1 MFVRSEWEN
10 LKEVIVHRPGTEI
23 DYAMISPRAFL
34 FERPFNKTKALREH
48 EKLEEIMK
56 ENGAKVTQLREIV
69 VNRCNTDS
77 SFRKSLEEKLASEV
91 QFYGDISE
99 VERLKKDFQRNL
111 PFMDAD
117 TLFNIS
123 ILVPSIDITVD
134 RDNHMS
140 YPKIF
145 SNVPL
150 TNLYFMRDQQA
161 VSSNGVILGRMKL
174 PQRKMEPEITGFIM
188 EKILGNDHL
197 KRVEEN
203 SFFEGGDY
211 IPCGEFGLIG
221 TGPRTDLAGAISA
234 MNSGMMSHDEILVV
248 ENPRYPFMVND
259 LLNNMHLD
267 TYFNIAGNGTAI
279 GSLSLVKAAKGKLY
293 QKTGDGYVYAYD
305 ITLYDYLKKKG
316 YNIMEIS
323 PIEQL
328 CYSSNFLT
336 VKNNRIICID
346 SFSVLKKLESNGVIT
361 QRIKEEAGGKE
372 SELKSGTMFP
382 SSSKMRDFGIDFI
395 KINLEEITGGYGGA
409 HCMTYTLHRN

>member
-10 LKEVIVHRPGTEI
+10 LREVIMHRPGTEI

-34 FERPFNKTKALREH
+34 FERPFNKTKALAEH
-48 EKLEEIMK
+48 EALENVMK
-56 ENGAKVTQLREIV
+56 ENGAKVTKLREIV
-69 VNRCNTDS
+69 VNRCNADS
-77 SFRKSLEEKLASEV
+77 SFRKELEERIEQEV

-99 VERLKKDFQRNL
+99 VEKLKSDFHRNL

-123 ILVPSIDITVD
+123 ILVPSIDIRVD
-134 RDNHMS
+134 KENHMS

-145 SNVPL
+145 SNIPL

-174 PQRKMEPEITGFIM
+174 PQRKLEPEITGFIM
-188 EKILGNDHL
+188 KNVLGNYHL
-197 KRVEEN
+197 RRVEEN
-203 SFFEGGDY
+203 SHFEGGDY
-211 IPCGEFGLIG
+211 IPCGDFGLIG
-221 TGPRTDLAGAISA
+221 TGPRTDIPGAMSA
-234 MNSGMMSHDEILVV
+234 MNSGMMAHDEILVV
-248 ENPRYPFMVND
+248 ENPKYPFMVND

-279 GSLSLVKAAKGKLY
+279 GSARLAKVANGKLY
-293 QKTGDGYVYAYD
+293 HKAGGGYEFSEN
-305 ITLYDYLKKKG
+305 ITLNDYMMRKG
-316 YNIMEIS
+316 YNIMDIS

-336 VKNNRIICID
+336 LKDNKIICID
-346 SFSVLKKLESNGVIT
+346 SFSVLKKLERNGVIT
-361 QRIKEEAGGKE
+361 EKIKEEAGAKAIQMQSGK
-372 SELKSGTMFP
+372 MFP
-382 SSSKMRDFGIDFI
+382 SKNMMKEFGLDFI

-409 HCMTYTLHRN
+409 HCMTYALHRN